1 MNAIIEAFFVCLLA
15 SMIWAPLVFIGAGHL
30 TQKNNK
36 AFADKLWPIA
46 LTVSAL
52 PAIFAPVAAMLGL
65 SLRTS
70 TPLPPMALPSASIA
84 PSVSVETIAAHAP
97 PLELSTIFETA
108 AVLYFYGFLLF
119 LTLGLI
125 RMIWFSYRV
134 HYAYDIVDEPKLL
147 VGLEEWRRRI
157 GVDCEPRYAYSDAVS
172 SVCVHGF
179 FRPVILM
186 PMDLLDRVSLHDAIL
201 MGAHEMAHI
210 KRGDTCL
217 FALCTAVR
225 AVFWFNPFMQRIAAC
240 ANLAAEQAADALVI
254 TSGAERREY
263 AQCFVQGLRFAAS
276 SSQRLSHDLVPS
288 FTPFDKRSRRERL
301 NAILSDTH
309 RHSFLSMPQ
318 KVSLALTVMAAAI
331 LAFAQA
337 AFAVAPKP
345 AEEALPTVPLKGTV
359 TMPFGER
366 NKVLSDEVRTHTGID
381 IKAAKGTAIRAAG
394 SGKVIAATNR
404 YKGQSAWGN
413 VVVIDHGHGLVT
425 RYAHLDSFRVKK
437 GESVG
442 DGEIIGTVGSTGKS
456 TGPHLHFEVIQDGIA
471 INPAPVLAAKPMA
484 APAPLVTPTPN
495 SMSTISAPTIIVPN
509 LEIAPFAQ
517 ANPEP
522 IVKPSPESVSERFS
536 YRLKGFN
543 EKAAKIFNE
552 LDWDELK
559 EFEGFQLEFSNG
571 NDEHPVELR
580 SFAYSTNEGHENWE
594 WLPKE
599 EKDAIVNAQKEA
611 RKAMNHARRESEKAM
626 HRSERARER
635 AERDAERAEKEMMRE
650 IERAENEQERS
661 EREME
666 LAESRAEHQRERAEY
681 EFERA
686 MQQAAERAERE
697 MDIAEDEL
705 VRMAGELEQYDEQEM
720 LEMQEKALLAAQAGL
735 EKQLDE
741 IKRQR
746 KDLKRQKQKS
756 NSD

>member
-15 SMIWAPLVFIGAGHL
+15 SMIWAPFLFLVAGRL
-30 TQKNNK
+30 AQKNSK
-36 AFADKLWPIA
+36 AFADKLWPFA

-52 PAIFAPVAAMLGL
+52 PAIFAPIAAMLGL
-65 SLRTS
+65 SLRS
-70 TPLPPMALPSASIA
+70 SAPLPPMTIPTAGVTPSLSM
-84 PSVSVETIAAHAP
+84 ETVAVPAQT
-97 PLELSTIFETA
+97 LELATIFETA

-134 HYAYDIVDEPKLL
+134 HYAYDINDEPKLIA
-147 VGLEEWRRRI
+147 GIEGWRRRMS
-157 GVDCEPRYAYSDAVS
+157 VDYEPRYAYSDAVS

-186 PMDLLDRVSLHDAIL
+186 PMDLLDRVSLDDAIL

-254 TSGAERREY
+254 SSGAKRREY
-263 AQCFVQGLRFAAS
+263 AQCFVQGLRFAAGS
-276 SSQRLSHDLVPS
+276 PSRLGHDLVPS

-309 RHSFLSMPQ
+309 RHAFLSVPQ
-318 KVSLALTVMAAAI
+318 KVGLGVTVIAAAV

-345 AEEALPTVPLKGTV
+345 PEDALPTAPLKGTV
-359 TMPFGER
+359 TMPFGEM
-366 NKVLSDEVRTHTGID
+366 NKVLSDEVRKHTGVD

-394 SGKVIAATNR
+394 GGKVIAATNR
-404 YKGQSAWGN
+404 YRGQSAWGN

-425 RYAHLDSFRVKK
+425 RYAHMDTYRVKK
-437 GESVG
+437 GEAVH

-484 APAPLVTPTPN
+484 APAPLEAPAPAV
-495 SMSTISAPTIIVPN
+495 SAPTIIVPN
-509 LEIAPFAQ
+509 LEITPTAPAD
-517 ANPEP
+517 PEP
-522 IVKPSPESVSERFS
+522 VVKPTPESISEKFS

-543 EKAAKIFNE
+543 EQAAKIFNE
-552 LDWDELK
+552 LDFDDLK
-559 EFEGFQLEFSNG
+559 DLEGFQIEFG
-571 NDEHPVELR
+571 NDEDGHPVELR
-580 SFAYSTNEGHENWE
+580 SFAYKTNDGHENFE
-594 WLPKE
+594 WLSE
-599 EKDAIVNAQKEA
+599 EEQVAIASAQKEA
-611 RKAMNHARRESEKAM
+611 KKAMQRAHRESEKAM
-626 HRSERARER
+626 QKSERARER
-635 AERDAERAEKEMMRE
+635 AERDAERAERQMMRE
-650 IERAENEQERS
+650 IERAENEHERA

-686 MQQAAERAERE
+686 MEQAAERAERE
-697 MDIAEDEL
+697 MDIAEEEL
-705 VRMAGELEQYDEQEM
+705 ARMALKMEQVDVQEM

-746 KDLKRQKQKS
+746 KDLKRQKRKS